1 MNHVLHVTADMLPYT
16 YRGGCPVPVSDLK
29 AVIFDHLG
37 FDGAV
42 HEGTIIVHR
51 AIAGSLLEGLAA
63 ALELGFPIQQAVPV
77 DDDAY
82 RGDDHASM
90 AANNSSGFN
99 YRTIA
104 GTTRVSMHSLGL
116 AVDINPLL
124 NPYLARDGSWYPE
137 ATHIERVDRPGAL
150 TASHHLTKTLTGL
163 GFEWGGSWA
172 RPDYHHF
179 EWAEPLGR

>member
-1 MNHVLHVTADMLPYT
+1 MNHVLPVTADMLPFT
-16 YRGGCPVPVSDLK
+16 YRDGCPVSPTDLT

-37 FDGAV
+37 FDGEV

-51 AIAGSLLEGLAA
+51 AIAGPLLEGLTAA
-63 ALELGFPIQQAVPV
+63 RELGFPIQQAVPI
-77 DDDAY
+77 DDPAY
-82 RGDDHASM
+82 RGDDNASM

-104 GTTRVSMHSLGL
+104 GTDKVSMHSLGL

-124 NPYLARDGSWYPE
+124 NPYLALDGIWYPE
-137 ATHIERVDRPGAL
+137 ATYIDRSDRPGVF
-150 TASHHLTKTLTGL
+150 TAGHPLTKVFIGM

-179 EWAEPLGR
+179 EWAQPLGR